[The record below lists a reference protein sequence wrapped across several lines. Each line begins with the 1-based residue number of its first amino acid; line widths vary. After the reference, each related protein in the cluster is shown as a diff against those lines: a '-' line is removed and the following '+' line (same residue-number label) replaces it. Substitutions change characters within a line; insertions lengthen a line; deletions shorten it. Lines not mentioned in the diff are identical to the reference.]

1 MVLYQTLKIEIIRND
16 LLSFQLGGFMLP
28 IVGLVVVVIVY
39 LALPAWL
46 EVVLFL
52 INLFVPDPIPY
63 LDEILMILPIIAKIK
78 RKNKV

>member
-1 MVLYQTLKIEIIRND
+1 
-16 LLSFQLGGFMLP
+16 
-28 IVGLVVVVIVY
+28 
-39 LALPAWL
+39 LPAWL